1 MHQPASQTTTNQPV
15 HDQKST
21 SSPAIPQLQLH
32 RGQRP
37 SPISSAESH
46 YCSLIRTLN
55 IIQSWWWSV
64 GSERCGWWDRSVCP
78 SRSQYTTAIH
88 PSADAPISDALLQFD
103 SMMRTRRTCGDYYAI
118 TMIISEGQSGL
129 NTSSIRWLNRWID
142 NYIMIRLY
150 SPYIPG
156 AKWNGNIDQGWMV
169 PRRSLDD
176 TNNNVINAA
185 DIFACSIVERNW
197 LNI

>member
-1 MHQPASQTTTNQPV
+1 MHQPDNHQPTNQFTIR
-15 HDQKST
+15 S
-21 SSPAIPQLQLH
+21 LLH
-32 RGQRP
+32 HHQP
-37 SPISSAESH
+37 SHSYSCTEGSVRHQYHQQNRITVVWFAHLISS
-46 YCSLIRTLN
+46 SLDGGRWD
-55 IIQSWWWSV
+55 QSDV
-64 GSERCGWWDRSVCP
+64 ADEIDQCP
-78 SRSQYTTAIH
+78 SRSQYTTTAIH

-169 PRRSLDD
+169 PRSLDD

-185 DIFACSIVERNW
+185 NIFACSVVERNW

>member
-1 MHQPASQTTTNQPV
+1 MHQPARPPTNQPV

-21 SSPAIPQLQLH
+21 SSPAVAQLQLH

-78 SRSQYTTAIH
+78 SRSQYTTEIH
-88 PSADAPISDALLQFD
+88 PSVDAPISDALLQFD
-103 SMMRTRRTCGDYYAI
+103 SMMRTRRTFGDYYAI

-129 NTSSIRWLNRWID
+129 NTSSICWLNRWID
-142 NYIMIRLY
+142 NYIMIRFSIY
-150 SPYIPG
+150 SWSEMEWKYWPG
-156 AKWNGNIDQGWMV
+156 MDGSTVAGWYQ
-169 PRRSLDD
+169 
-176 TNNNVINAA
+176 
-185 DIFACSIVERNW
+185 
-197 LNI
+197 